1 MFFQGLSIVGYYS
14 EHTLTSGKILVLTD
28 NVVYLLNYP
37 LITHGQFDD
46 NGNNDWHAHGA
57 RTFSYNKVANDTAC
71 QSFVRHYLVS

>member
-14 EHTLTSGKILVLTD
+14 EDTLTSGKILVLTD

-57 RTFSYNKVANDTAC
+57 RTFSNNKVANDTAC